1 MMTGQ
6 TRQARQ
12 MRVLIV
18 DDEPG
23 ICSLLRDALADEGFI
38 TADVP
43 SAGAALDFIR
53 GRDSCDIVIAD
64 VRLPDK
70 SGLDLLVDLS
80 NTGVDVPV
88 IMVTAYS
95 TTSLAIEA
103 MKLGAFDY
111 VAKPFNLQEMVAVVK
126 KAAEMR
132 TLKDEVAYL
141 RSELNKVSGFSDE
154 ALVGQS
160 AAMQAVYKLIGKVAA
175 TDSTVLICGES
186 GTGKELVASALHR
199 NSRRAGG
206 PFVKLNCAAIPEGL
220 LESELF
226 GHVRGAFTGAS
237 VARKGR
243 FEQACGGTLLLD
255 EIGEMSLAL
264 QAKILRALQER
275 EVEPVG
281 GGEPVPVDVRVIA
294 STNQDLGEAI
304 EQGRFRQD
312 LYYRL
317 NVVTIHLPPLRERKE
332 DIPLL
337 CMHFLEKANRKARRR
352 IDGFSKDA
360 MDLLLAY
367 DWPGNVRELEN
378 TIERAVLL
386 AGGSV
391 ISLGDL
397 PDSLRCPHGKSSS
410 GNRCAGAVYSPSGS
424 TCVSLKDIV
433 AWVEREA
440 ILKALN
446 ETGWRYGKAAEY
458 LGINRRSLYEKM
470 KRYHMTKSPTKPS
483 SPRTTM

>member
-1 MMTGQ
+1 MTGQ
-6 TRQARQ
+6 AGRTRQARQ

-53 GRDSCDIVIAD
+53 DRDSCDIVVAD

-70 SGLDLLVDLS
+70 SGIDLLEDLS
-80 NTGVDVPV
+80 NMRIDVPV
-88 IMVTAYS
+88 IMMTAYS

-141 RSELNKVSGFSDE
+141 RSELDKVSGFSDE

-206 PFVKLNCAAIPEGL
+206 PFVKLNCAAVPEGL

-226 GHVRGAFTGAS
+226 GHERGAFTGAS
-237 VARKGR
+237 VARKGK

-275 EVEPVG
+275 EIERVG
-281 GGEPVPVDVRVIA
+281 AGEPIPVDVRVIA

-317 NVVTIHLPPLRERKE
+317 NVVAIHLPSLRERKE

-337 CMHFLEKANRKARRR
+337 CMHLLEKANRKARRR
-352 IDGFSKDA
+352 IDGFSQDA
-360 MDLLLAY
+360 MGLLVAY

-386 AGGSV
+386 TGGSV

-397 PDSLRCPHGKSSS
+397 PDSLRCSCEYGRSPS
-410 GNRCAGAVYSPSGS
+410 GNRGGGTVYSPCPGPAGA
-424 TCVSLKDIV
+424 SLKDVV
-433 AWVEREA
+433 ARVEREA

-446 ETGWRYGKAAEY
+446 ETGWRCGRAAEH

-470 KRYHMTKSPTKPS
+470 RRYRITKP
-483 SPRTTM
+483 